1 MPRGVEGTLVWVD
14 PSFGN
19 AVGEDFTVCVTFKS
33 GRRRRAARGGD
44 SKQKAT
50 PAVVKK
56 ITHVGIELVLY
67 GVIHLNHF

>member
-33 GRRRRAARGGD
+33 GRRRRAARVGD
-44 SKQKAT
+44 SKRKAT

-56 ITHVGIELVLY
+56 TTHVWIELVLY
-67 GVIHLNHF
+67 DVYHLNHF